1 MIFHLQNLEQVLHY
15 KPNERYILEMIMT
28 KKQTEELIRT
38 IAMRIFAAKG
48 YDGLS
53 MRTLAAASG
62 VGLSSIYHFFADK
75 DVLLKD
81 IFDRTNTKLGID
93 RQKLKLRPTAG
104 RMLKDRISFQFEHME
119 EIVFVLKY
127 YLHYRDDFMSLPGKV
142 LPPKAYLHIEEVLH
156 KGISTGE
163 FNIPAS
169 RIEPLAKIITHSI
182 NGFLLEY
189 YPHEMN
195 RLERNRLVTEL
206 TDFTMRSLKYKEEVP
221 MT

>member
-1 MIFHLQNLEQVLHY
+1 
-15 KPNERYILEMIMT
+15 
-28 KKQTEELIRT
+28 
-38 IAMRIFAAKG
+38 MRIFAAKG

-81 IFDRTNTKLGID
+81 IFDRTNTMLGQE
-93 RQKLKLRPTAG
+93 RLQLKPRPTAHQ
-104 RMLKDRISFQFEHME
+104 MLKDRIQFQFIHME
-119 EIVFVLKY
+119 EVVFVLKY
-127 YLHYRDDFMSLPGKV
+127 YLHFRDDFAALPDKI
-142 LPPKAYLHIEEVLH
+142 LPAKAYLHIEEVLH

-163 FNIPAS
+163 FMVTAT

-189 YPHEMN
+189 YPQEL
-195 RLERNRLVTEL
+195 RRTELSQLVNEL
-206 TDFTMRSLKYKEEVP
+206 TDFTMRSLTNKEVP
-221 MT
+221 MKQK